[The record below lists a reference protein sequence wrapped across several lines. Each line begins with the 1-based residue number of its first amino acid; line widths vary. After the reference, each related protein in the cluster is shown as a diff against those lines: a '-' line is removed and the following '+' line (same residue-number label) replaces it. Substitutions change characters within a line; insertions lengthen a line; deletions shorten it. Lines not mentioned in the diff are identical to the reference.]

1 MKKNKL
7 IYILSCFVLL
17 ILTSAFIPDNIEKI
31 PVVPGLRVIR
41 NEAFDVGETLT
52 FWLGWQGI
60 NGGTAKLSVLEKVKI
75 NDRWTYHI
83 KSEAWSNKAVSLFF
97 PVRDEVETFVDVDG
111 IFSWRFEKHLSEGK
125 YKSDK
130 YYDFDQFNHLAI
142 SSKHDTL
149 KIPEYVQDILSAFY
163 FVRTQ
168 SLTVGK
174 TIYVP
179 NFDNDKNYSVQVRV
193 IKKQKIKVKAG
204 KFNTIKI
211 EPRLE
216 SEGLFKKQ
224 GRLFIW
230 LTDDERHIPV
240 LMRSKAIVGAFEANL
255 ESMKGVK

>member
-1 MKKNKL
+1 MRKTKL
-7 IYILSCFVLL
+7 IYILFCLVLL
-17 ILTSAFIPDNIEKI
+17 IFTYASVPEKI
-31 PVVPGLRVIR
+31 EDRLENFDFR
-41 NEAFDVGETLT
+41 NIKNNAFDVGETLT

-60 NGGTAKLSVLEKVKI
+60 NGGTAELSVLEKVKI
-75 NDRWTYHI
+75 NDRMTYHI
-83 KSEAWSNKAVSLFF
+83 QSEAWSNKAISLFF
-97 PVRDEVETFVDVDG
+97 PVRDKVETFVDVEG
-111 IFSWRFEKHLSEGK
+111 IFTWRFEKHLSEGK

-130 YYDFDQFNHLAI
+130 YYDFDQQNHLAI
-142 SSKHDTL
+142 SSKKDTL

-174 TIYVP
+174 TIFVP

-193 IKKQKIKVKAG
+193 LKKQKIKVKAG

-230 LTDDERHIPV
+230 LTDDKRHIPV
-240 LMRSKAIVGAFEANL
+240 LMRSKALVGAFEANL